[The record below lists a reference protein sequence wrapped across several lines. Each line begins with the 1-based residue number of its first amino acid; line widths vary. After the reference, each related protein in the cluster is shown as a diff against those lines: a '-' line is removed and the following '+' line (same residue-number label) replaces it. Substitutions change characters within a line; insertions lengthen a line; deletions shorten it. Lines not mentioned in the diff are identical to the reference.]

1 MNCQRTFLFAS
12 GTDSIIN
19 FIYIKEKPLCTR
31 LLSEL
36 LLVRHEENE
45 LQSNL
50 YISFVFIDY
59 VRGGLNVWVMWRTFT
74 LFIVLI
80 YTLLDLSFV
89 LSCLWEFPLLL
100 LRVSFPSLV
109 SIFICFKYSNS
120 RNNKAFNLVQHNTEE
135 KKVWGFRILD
145 RYILYLFLIFVVE
158 LKKIKRSTFRIMDEK
173 CIWISADNKSLLEY
187 KEL

>member
-50 YISFVFIDY
+50 YISFVFIDC

-120 RNNKAFNLVQHNTEE
+120 RNNKAFNLVQHNRRVSESLRISYFEQVHSVSLPHFYCWVE
-135 KKVWGFRILD
+135 KDKTKYFSNYGWKM
-145 RYILYLFLIFVVE
+145 YLN
-158 LKKIKRSTFRIMDEK
+158 K
-173 CIWISADNKSLLEY
+173 CW
-187 KEL
+187 